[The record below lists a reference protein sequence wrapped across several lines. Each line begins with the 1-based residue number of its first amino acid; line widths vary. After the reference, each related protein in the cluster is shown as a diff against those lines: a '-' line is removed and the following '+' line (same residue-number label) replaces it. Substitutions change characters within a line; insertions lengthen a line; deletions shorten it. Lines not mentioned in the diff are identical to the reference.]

1 MSIALYA
8 CKSKETEKIKDK
20 GVEIRVNDDRDVE
33 IIKNG
38 NAEYPKFNFLYNKD
52 EIDTKLTEIN
62 SGNGYFTLEKSDQLY
77 LYQPSST
84 SEDSNYYGMEWK
96 IDEDYN
102 MPINLE
108 FKFNDYLYG
117 HEWNLKWDGEKWIG
131 NNCEN
136 VIIAKLIT
144 TDNNSGSPNLVVKHS
159 DKMAILLKE
168 SVYPEMP
175 DDHSKVSFAKI
186 LYPYLKNWRVQNTD
200 GSIVD
205 EGLTASWKD
214 TLYSSS
220 SFTLNDEKYD
230 KINIPVKAPSNLKNT
245 GKQVFVDLDI
255 DGNITELRW
264 DLNLL
269 FGSVQSGY
277 LNTMG
282 YNISS
287 IELFNYK
294 SEKRHDLEGVNK
306 KNINIFM
313 DKKLFMYESLN
324 CNPFDI
330 IINQMSYSIEP
341 DPEDVLH

>member
-1 MSIALYA
+1 MSIALYSFESGDT
-8 CKSKETEKIKDK
+8 KRIKDND
-20 GVEIRVNDDRDVE
+20 VEIRVNKNQDIE
-33 IIKNG
+33 FIKNIDD
-38 NAEYPKFNFLYNKD
+38 YPKFNCLYNKEEVD
-52 EIDTKLTEIN
+52 DKLTEIN
-62 SGNGYFTLEKSDQLY
+62 SRTGYFTLDKSDQLY

-84 SEDSNYYGMEWK
+84 SEDDDYYGMEWK

-102 MPINLE
+102 IPLNLE
-108 FKFNDYLYG
+108 FKFKDYLYG
-117 HEWNLKWDGEKWIG
+117 HEWSLQWNGEEWIG

-136 VIIAKLIT
+136 IITAKLIT
-144 TDNNSGSPNLVVKHS
+144 TDKNSGSPNLVVKHS

-186 LYPYLKNWRVQNTD
+186 LYPYLKNWRVQNID

-205 EGLTASWKD
+205 EGLTASWQD

-255 DGNITELRW
+255 NGNITELRW
-264 DLNLL
+264 DLNLMAS
-269 FGSVQSGY
+269 SVQSGY

-282 YNISS
+282 YNINT

-294 SEKRHDLEGVNK
+294 SERRRSIKVIEGTNK
-306 KNINIFM
+306 KNINIFIY
-313 DKKLFMYESLN
+313 KKLFTGCQET
-324 CNPFDI
+324 
-330 IINQMSYSIEP
+330 
-341 DPEDVLH
+341 